1 MNARDL
7 LQESGLTIEGEFTSV
22 PPTKSAAPKG
32 IVPSGSGG
40 GGGKGG
46 GGGSSHVPSE
56 APNTLRSRQLARIK
70 EIICEGPIEGW
81 AGTDSDPLKS
91 IYLNDVIIQNS
102 DDSFNFESVTVDYRL
117 GTPDQ
122 THIQGFSDN
131 ESETVVNVLVAH
143 ATPVTRSI
151 AARTTS
157 NADSVRVTL
166 GFPQLSYQDPSS
178 GDLGGNS
185 VSIQIEIQHNG
196 GGYTTVKTDTIKGKC
211 TARYQRAYYIVLDP
225 TQTGPWDIRVTR
237 VTADAVHAYDQN
249 TVYWDA
255 ITTVNETA
263 LSHPDVVVVATEVDS
278 VQFNSVPTR
287 GFHIKG
293 LKVKIPSNYD
303 PITRAYTGVWDGTFI
318 VAWTDN
324 PAWCFYDLVTTK
336 RYGLGQYVTPSLTD
350 KWTLYTIGQYCDEL
364 VPDGFGG
371 TEPRF
376 TCNLYLQTRE
386 EAYKVLLN
394 MASIFRGILFWNAG
408 SLTSAQDSPSDPV
421 MSFTKANISGEFVY
435 SESSASTRHT
445 VVLVSW
451 NDPSDMYRQ
460 KIEYVDDADLITSY
474 GIKESEIVAF
484 GCSSRGQARRAGKWL
499 LYTDYNEGETV
510 AFRAALDAL
519 FFVTPGCI
527 IENADPKR
535 STRRNGG
542 RIVTATSTSVTLDA
556 PTYVSASTNTLV
568 VIGEDGIPVRRTVT
582 NSAGTHTILTFTTP
596 LTSIP
601 IDWSI
606 WLLSAPEHL
615 TETWRV
621 ISISEAE
628 DSIYAD
634 VVAVKH
640 DPTKFDQI
648 ENNLIL
654 EAQPSRY
661 FDVKPAPVENVN
673 VVQSLVLNG
682 SGSSTVKIH
691 ISWEIPRYSKYVE
704 VTWYYENDIPVTVT
718 VTQNSFDFVAAKS
731 GVYHYAI
738 KNYNTLGPAL
748 PVTGTVTVSGA
759 SVAPN
764 VQGLSAYIVWTT
776 LDVRIT
782 WTSIPTAGSYIVK
795 TYTTGGTLLATN
807 IVTTNEFTY
816 TYERNVADGSRRS
829 LKFGVVA
836 VCGLWFSAAEQF
848 ITLTNAQHAAPTGIT
863 ITPGIGNLSVSMN
876 PSTEPDYK
884 GTIIWLG
891 TSTGFATDNA
901 HKVYEG
907 YDPAAIITGLD
918 TFTQYF
924 IKVAHYDSFDK
935 SSLNY
940 SSEYNSTTTDSGGLF
955 VTATTPGTTYL
966 GYDSVMCSSDGS
978 IYVWT
983 LGTPDQY
990 IRAQPLVAASK
1001 VVTANLAAISAN
1013 LGAVTAGSFT
1023 LDATG
1028 FIKGGAT
1035 SYSSG
1040 TGFWFGYDST
1050 TYKFRIGNLS
1060 GSYLSWDG
1068 SNIAISGGGHF
1079 TGSITVGTK
1088 FAVDSSG
1095 NITIKSASSGARM
1108 EIYNNVLKVYDS
1120 SGTLRVKLGDLS

>member
-7 LQESGLTIEGEFTSV
+7 LQESGLVIEGEFTSV

-56 APNTLRSRQLARIK
+56 APNTLRSRQLARVK
-70 EIICEGPIEGW
+70 EVICEGPIEGW
-81 AGTDSDPLKS
+81 AGTGGDALKS
-91 IYLNDVIIQNS
+91 IYLNDVVIQN
-102 DDSFNFESVTVDYRL
+102 DDGSNNFEGITVDYRL
-117 GTPDQ
+117 GLPDQ

-131 ESETVVNVLVAH
+131 ETEVVVNVKVQH
-143 ATPVTRSI
+143 ATPVTRSV

-157 NADSVRVTL
+157 NADAIRVTL
-166 GFPQLSYQDPSS
+166 GFPQLTYQDPSS
-178 GDLGGNS
+178 GDLNGNA
-185 VSIQIEIQHNG
+185 VEILIDLQHNG

-211 TARYQRAYYIVLDP
+211 TARYQRSYYIPLDP
-225 TQTGPWDIRVTR
+225 SQTGPWDVRVTR
-237 VTADAVHAYDQN
+237 DSADSTHAYDQN
-249 TVYWDA
+249 DIYWDS
-255 ITTVNETA
+255 ITTVNETV
-263 LSHPDVVVVATEVDS
+263 LSHPDTVVVASEIDS

-303 PITRAYTGVWDGTFI
+303 PITRVYTGVWDGTFI

-350 KWTLYTIGQYCDEL
+350 KWTLYNIGQYCDEL

-451 NDPSDMYRQ
+451 NDPSDLYRQ

-519 FFVTPGCI
+519 FFITPGCI

-542 RIVTATSTSVTLDA
+542 RIVTATSTTVTVDS
-556 PTYVSASTNTLV
+556 PVYVSGSTNTLV
-568 VIGEDGIPVRRTVT
+568 VIGADGVPARRVVT
-582 NSAGTHTILTFTTP
+582 NIEGTHTVLTFATP

-606 WLLSAPEHL
+606 WLLSAPEHI

-621 ISISEAE
+621 LSIAETE
-628 DSIYAD
+628 DSIFAD
-634 VVAVKH
+634 IVAVKH
-640 DPTKFDQI
+640 DPTKFAQI
-648 ENNLIL
+648 EDTLIL
-654 EAQPSRY
+654 EPAPGIY
-661 FDVKPAPVENVN
+661 FDVKPTPIESVSVS
-673 VVQSLVLNG
+673 QSLVLNG
-682 SGSSTVKIH
+682 STSSTVQVH
-691 ISWEIPRYSKYVE
+691 LSWVTPRYSKYVE
-704 VTWYYENDIPVTVT
+704 VTWYFEDDIPVTVT
-718 VTQNSFDFVAAKS
+718 TTQNSFSFIAAKP
-731 GVYHYAI
+731 GTYYFAVR
-738 KNYNTLGPAL
+738 NYNALGGAPAFN
-748 PVTGTVTVSGA
+748 GTAVVGTS
-759 SVAPN
+759 SLAPN
-764 VQGLSAYIVWTT
+764 ITGLAAYITWTT

-782 WTSIPTAGSYIVK
+782 WDRIDTASAYIVR
-795 TYTTGGTLLATN
+795 TLTTADVLLATN
-807 IVTTNEFTY
+807 RVASNEFTY
-816 TYERNVADGSRRS
+816 TYEKNLIDGGRRS

-836 VCGLWFSAAEQF
+836 VCGVWTSTTEQF
-848 ITLTNAQHAAPTGIT
+848 ITLTNAQHAAPTGVS
-863 ITPGIGNLSVSMN
+863 ITPGIGNLAISTN
-876 PSTEPDYK
+876 LSTEPDYK
-884 GTIIWLG
+884 GTIIWMG
-891 TSTGFATDNA
+891 TSSGFATDNA

-907 YDPAAIITGLD
+907 YEPSAIISGLD
-918 TFTQYF
+918 TDTTYF
-924 IKVAHYDSFDK
+924 VKIAHYDSFDK
-935 SSLNY
+935 NSLNY
-940 SSEYNSTTTDSGGLF
+940 SSEYSATTTNAAGLF
-955 VTATTPGTTYL
+955 VTASTPGTTYL
-966 GYDSVMCSSDGS
+966 GYDAVMCSTDGS

-1001 VVTANLAAISAN
+1001 IVTANLASISAN
-1013 LGAVTAGSFT
+1013 LGSVTAGSFT

-1035 SYSSG
+1035 SYAAG
-1040 TGFWFGYDST
+1040 TGFWMGYDTT
-1050 TYKFRIGNLS
+1050 TYKFRIGNPA
-1060 GSYLSWDG
+1060 GDYLSWNG
-1068 SNIAISGGGHF
+1068 SSLIVHGGGLF
-1079 TGSITVGTK
+1079 TGSLAIGTK

-1095 NITIKSASSGARM
+1095 NVVIKSAASGERV
-1108 EIYNNVLKVYDS
+1108 EISNSVIKVFDS
-1120 SGTLRVKLGDLS
+1120 SGVVRVKLGDLT